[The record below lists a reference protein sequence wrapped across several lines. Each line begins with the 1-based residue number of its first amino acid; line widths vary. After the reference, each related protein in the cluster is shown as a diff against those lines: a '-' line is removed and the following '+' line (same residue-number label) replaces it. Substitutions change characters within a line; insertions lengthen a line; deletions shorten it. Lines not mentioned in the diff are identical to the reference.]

1 MNTMDPKTARVR
13 EVRTTAAGDPL
24 LPGAKIPGL
33 RENKNRV
40 PGGSPVVGEKN
51 V

>member
-1 MNTMDPKTARVR
+1 MGPNTARGR
-13 EVRTTAAGDPL
+13 ETHTTAAGDPL

-33 RENKNRV
+33 PEDKNRV
-40 PGGSPVVGEKN
+40 PGGSPVVGENN